1 MKQAMSEG
9 LPPGPVAAAMPPSES
24 RRLEALRSYS
34 VLDTEPEQVFDD
46 LTKVAAILCDAPIAL
61 VSLVDAER
69 QWFKARVGMAITE
82 TPRELSF
89 CAHAILEPS
98 HVFTVTDAHEDSRF
112 SGNPLVSADP
122 LIRFYAGVPLVSADG
137 QALGTLCVMDR
148 KPRELGHQQE
158 EALRALAR
166 QVVSQIELRRWL
178 LTATESSLTD
188 ALTGV
193 ANRRAFEA
201 RLAQE
206 WNRLGRNA
214 GTLSLLLA
222 DVDNFKSYNDTF
234 GHLAGDEVLQ
244 QLAHGAQTHFRS
256 CDLFARWGGEEFA
269 AILPEAG
276 ESGAWAVAER
286 MRASLA
292 ARHWPNRP
300 VTVSVGL
307 TTMVASTAVH
317 SHLLVNQADEALYQA
332 KSSGRNRVVAHRTG
346 EG

>member
-1 MKQAMSEG
+1 MKQALSEG
-9 LPPGPVAAAMPPSES
+9 LPPGPVAALTPSGES

-46 LTKVAAILCDAPIAL
+46 LAKVAAVLCDAPIAL

-69 QWFKARVGMAITE
+69 QWFKARVGVEPTE

-98 HVFTVTDAHEDSRF
+98 HVFTVTDAYKDSRF
-112 SGNPLVSADP
+112 SGNPLVTADP
-122 LIRFYAGVPLVSADG
+122 LIRFYAGVPLVSAEG

-148 KPRELGHQQE
+148 RPRELGHQQE

-166 QVVSQIELRRWL
+166 QVVSQLELRRGL

-206 WNRLGRNA
+206 WNRLARSG
-214 GTLSLLLA
+214 GTLSLLLM
-222 DVDNFKSYNDTF
+222 DVDKFKSYNDTF
-234 GHLAGDEVLQ
+234 GHLAGDKVLQ
-244 QLAHGAQTHFRS
+244 QLAHAGQAHFRS

-276 ESGAWAVAER
+276 KSGAWAVAER
-286 MRASLA
+286 LRALLA

-300 VTVSVGL
+300 ITVSVGL
-307 TTMVASTAVH
+307 ATMAASAAVH
-317 SHLLVNQADEALYQA
+317 SHLLVNQADGALYQA
-332 KSSGRNRVVAHRTG
+332 KNGGRNRVVAHPG
-346 EG
+346 SEG